1 MYDNDKNVDKK
12 SAKLYDIRVLFE
24 DYLSGP
30 SLILLCKIQHSKK
43 TTQNH
48 GPLFVIPWQI
58 KLCCYFQVHCAY
70 MCKERENE
78 KCLLRNLSSNEV
90 REYMRNLSSWFYLN
104 TTSLFSLI
112 VLSKTNVLLPIQHPM
127 SKRTERGNGMW
138 GWNCQWL
145 QPYLLT
151 HSPCTHY
158 TTCFLTFCR
167 RKRFQHLQNE
177 K

>member
-1 MYDNDKNVDKK
+1 M
-12 SAKLYDIRVLFE
+12 IFE
-24 DYLSGP
+24 CYLKITCP
-30 SLILLCKIQHSKK
+30 LLCKIQHSKK

-104 TTSLFSLI
+104 TTISLFSLI
-112 VLSKTNVLLPIQHPM
+112 VLSKTNVLLPIQHPLCCM

-151 HSPCTHY
+151 LHA
-158 TTCFLTFCR
+158 LTIQRVSLLFVGGRDFNICKMR
-167 RKRFQHLQNE
+167 SRNSE
-177 K
+177 KCLTLSYS

>member
-1 MYDNDKNVDKK
+1 MYDNNVGKNPANVWN
-12 SAKLYDIRVLFE
+12 SSVIWR
-24 DYLSGP
+24 
-30 SLILLCKIQHSKK
+30 LLVRPFYYARSSTAKK

-70 MCKERENE
+70 MCKERERENE

-112 VLSKTNVLLPIQHPM
+112 VLSKTNVLLPIRHPM